1 MVTLK
6 IRVFV
11 SVSNVV
17 QPNNRSWVVKEPG
30 ESNIYT
36 TQCYLRCKESMSDI
50 TKYRTLEKKMRCRFS
65 TRAITSK
72 WILTTLEITVEFVL
86 K

>member
-36 TQCYLRCKESMSDI
+36 TQCYLRC
-50 TKYRTLEKKMRCRFS
+50 
-65 TRAITSK
+65 
-72 WILTTLEITVEFVL
+72 
-86 K
+86 